1 MSKSEV
7 VKARGDGKYIY
18 NISRLF
24 AQRNGKTQEAALYNV
39 YDEMSV
45 YPPASKQEVEAFLR
59 LHIKRCNV
67 NLANAK
73 DRGDNRAKVNLERK
87 LACYEYLSMVIAERQ
102 EANQSTKATREC
114 PYCRVHAV
122 DIFGYC
128 HCCGKSTVGGKNNG

>member
-7 VKARGDGKYIY
+7 VRARGDGKYTY

-24 AQRNGKTQEAALYNV
+24 AQRNDKAQEAALYKV
-39 YDEMSV
+39 YEEMSV

-59 LHIKRCNV
+59 LHIKRCRV

-87 LACYEYLSMVIAERQ
+87 LAVYEYLMQMSTSAVNAEV
-102 EANQSTKATREC
+102 KPMREC
-114 PYCRVHAV
+114 PNCRVTSV
-122 DIFGYC
+122 DNFGLC
-128 HCCGKSTVGGKNNG
+128 HCCGKTF

>member
-24 AQRNGKTQEAALYNV
+24 AQRNGKAQEAAPLEV

-45 YPPASKQEVEAFLR
+45 YPPATKQEVEAFLR
-59 LHIKRCNV
+59 LHIKRCQV

-73 DRGDNRAKVNLERK
+73 DRGDNRAKANLERK
-87 LACYEYLSMVIAERQ
+87 LAVYEYLMKMSTSAVNAE
-102 EANQSTKATREC
+102 SKAMHEC
-114 PYCRVHAV
+114 PNCRVTSV
-122 DIFGYC
+122 DNFGLC
-128 HCCGKSTVGGKNNG
+128 HCCGKTF